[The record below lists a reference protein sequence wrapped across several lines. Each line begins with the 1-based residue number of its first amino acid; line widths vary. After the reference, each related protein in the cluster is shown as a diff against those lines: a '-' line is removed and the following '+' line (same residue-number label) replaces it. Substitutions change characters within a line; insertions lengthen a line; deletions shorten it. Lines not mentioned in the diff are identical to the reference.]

1 MRKLEEFV
9 NEKLKVSK
17 DNAPLSLYEQ
27 GWRCTSIKSMY
38 SGTYQAEDFLK
49 TDIDLMKLSSIDT
62 ADIDEKSKS
71 DITILDKIFLAQK
84 RSKWCKKIR
93 NVILSEFDFN
103 DAVQKIQEILNNNA
117 KCTSGNYNKLT
128 YYVIRI
134 LDSDK
139 APAMVLSF
147 SKL

>member
-17 DNAPLSLYEQ
+17 DNVTLSLYDQ
-27 GWRCTSIKSMY
+27 GWRCTSIKSIY
-38 SGTYQAEDFLK
+38 NEIYQAEDFLK
-49 TDIDLMKLSSIDT
+49 TDIDLMKLSFIDT
-62 ADIDEKSKS
+62 LDIDEKSKL
-71 DITILDKIFLAQK
+71 DVTIHDKIFLAQK

-93 NVILSEFDFN
+93 NVILSEFYFD
-103 DAVQKIQEILNNNA
+103 DAIQKIQEILNNNA
-117 KCTSGNYNKLT
+117 KCISGNYNKPT

-134 LDSDK
+134 LDSHNS
-139 APAMVLSF
+139 PAMVFSF